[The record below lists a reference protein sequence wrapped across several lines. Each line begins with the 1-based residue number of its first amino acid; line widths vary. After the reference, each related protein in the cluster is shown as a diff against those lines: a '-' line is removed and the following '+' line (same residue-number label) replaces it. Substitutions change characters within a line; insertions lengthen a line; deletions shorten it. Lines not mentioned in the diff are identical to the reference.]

1 MNHQRCMVLMTA
13 LTQFIDNQPE
23 EWQDE
28 PDEYMTPERR
38 AEVKL
43 AQEMLD
49 ELTVAHLAA
58 HGLL

>member
-1 MNHQRCMVLMTA
+1 MTA